1 MQKDLIVS
9 AVKRPAKMVYKITS
23 IHGHQINA
31 TSDHLFLAR
40 KGGDRF
46 SWISIEDGLREG
58 YFILFTDAYYNEEVD
73 SDMSI
78 QEYGDCFITRIQS
91 IEELGKQV
99 VYDIQV
105 ARNSNFFA
113 NGILVHNCELERM
126 NKAPVG
132 APCIYEQVLLREKTE
147 AYFEEFDITAD
158 RPTEM
163 HLVAELAELDL
174 YERRATQMLS
184 LQDQDMSQEDVM
196 GFDNNGNAIIKED
209 ISKYFNLK
217 ERIKR
222 QRLKILESLSATRKE
237 RAKIAATML
246 NQSSESAE
254 TESIKDKLDLLLKT
268 RVSEGGYIDPSV
280 QEVLNVKKE
289 KEKRDPYQKK
299 WGIL

>member
-1 MQKDLIVS
+1 M
-9 AVKRPAKMVYKITS
+9 
-23 IHGHQINA
+23 
-31 TSDHLFLAR
+31 
-40 KGGDRF
+40 
-46 SWISIEDGLREG
+46 
-58 YFILFTDAYYNEEVD
+58 
-73 SDMSI
+73 
-78 QEYGDCFITRIQS
+78 
-91 IEELGKQV
+91 
-99 VYDIQV
+99 
-105 ARNSNFFA
+105 
-113 NGILVHNCELERM
+113 
-126 NKAPVG
+126 
-132 APCIYEQVLLREKTE
+132 
-147 AYFEEFDITAD
+147 
-158 RPTEM
+158 
-163 HLVAELAELDL
+163 DL

-289 KEKRDPYQKK
+289 KEKRSPYQKK